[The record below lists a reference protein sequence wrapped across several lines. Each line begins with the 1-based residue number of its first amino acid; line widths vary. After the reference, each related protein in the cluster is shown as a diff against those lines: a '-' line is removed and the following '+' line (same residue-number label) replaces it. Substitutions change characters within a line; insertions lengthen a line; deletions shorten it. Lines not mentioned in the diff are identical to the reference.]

1 MLCRWILKSAVARFF
16 GDAALA
22 KALIKYLEKVEFEP
36 GSHLISQG
44 SAADDIYFI
53 ASGEGVVVLE
63 AEQGSPVRLMAFGT
77 GTILG
82 EVAFYRGERRSASAV
97 AQTPVKAWLLKR
109 SALAS
114 IERKAPKLAAAFHL
128 QIARALAER
137 LQNANRL
144 IRVLAD

>member
-1 MLCRWILKSAVARFF
+1 MAATKFF

-22 KALIKYLEKVEFEP
+22 KALIKYFEKKEFEP

-53 ASGEGVVVLE
+53 ESGEGVVVLE

-82 EVAFYRGERRSASAV
+82 EVAFYRGERRSASAL
-97 AQTPVKAWLLKR
+97 ASSHVKAWQLKR
-109 SALAS
+109 SALAE
-114 IERKAPKLAAAFHL
+114 IELKSPKLAAAFHL